1 MGVGGGSTGEGGWFE
16 HVEPDSST
24 WRCQKAVGV
33 LALRLRGN
41 VWLWVEME
49 VPGRESSGL

>member
-1 MGVGGGSTGEGGWFE
+1 MGEALEFGL
-16 HVEPDSST
+16 HVLSLTHPRGDVK
-24 WRCQKAVGV
+24 KAVGI